1 MKAILYIFLG
11 GGTGSVLRYLV
22 QLLINKHAATAFP
35 VATFLINIT
44 GSILIGIFFTLSE
57 RFNLTHEVRL
67 LLTVGLCG
75 GFTTF
80 STFSADNLNL
90 LRDGYYFTF
99 SFYILGSILLGITG
113 TLLGIW
119 LGKNF

>member
-11 GGTGSVLRYLV
+11 GGTGSVLRYLI
-22 QLLINKHAATAFP
+22 QLLISKNTASAFP

-57 RFNLTHEVRL
+57 RFNLAGEIRL

-99 SFYILGSILLGITG
+99 SFYILGSILLGIAG

>member
-11 GGTGSVLRYLV
+11 GGTGSVLRYLI
-22 QLLINKHAATAFP
+22 QLLISKNTISDFP

-57 RFNLTHEVRL
+57 RFNLASEIRL

-90 LRDGYYFTF
+90 LKDGYYFTF
-99 SFYILGSILLGITG
+99 SFYTLGSILLGITG